1 MKKHSNRYQ
10 APTKKWGL
18 PSKKHYWAPKTRAGV
33 HPGDRSVPLTVIIR
47 DFLGYAENAREAKKI
62 IGRRKV
68 LVDGKIKT
76 DENTAVGLMDV
87 ISIPELKEHYRV
99 MFDQS
104 GKIHMIHLTEGNE
117 GWKLCRIENKTTIK
131 NGLTQYNLHDGRNF
145 SIEDSK
151 TYNTKD
157 VLKIEIPSQLVM
169 ESYPFKEGN
178 IALVTGGKH
187 IGEIGHIERY
197 EVVKSSKPNLVHI
210 KGGISTV
217 EEYVF
222 ILGEDK
228 PVIEIPEVGII

>member
-1 MKKHSNRYQ
+1 MKKHAKRYQ

-18 PSKKHYWAPKTRAGV
+18 PSKKHFWAPRTRSGA
-33 HPGDRSVPLTVIIR
+33 HPINRSVPLLVVIR
-47 DFLGYAENAREAKKI
+47 DFLGYAETAREAKKI
-62 IGRRKV
+62 INGRKV

-76 DENTAVGLMDV
+76 DENTPVGLMDV
-87 ISIPELKEHYRV
+87 ISIPDLKEHHRV

-117 GWKLCRIENKTTIK
+117 GWKLCRVENKTTIK
-131 NGLTQYNLHDGRNF
+131 NGLTQYNLHDGRNL
-145 SIEDSK
+145 IHEDSNI
-151 TYNTKD
+151 YSTKD
-157 VLKIEIPSQLVM
+157 VLKIELPTQLVM
-169 ESYPFKEGN
+169 EKYPFKEGN

-197 EVVKSSKPNLVHI
+197 DIVKSSKPNLVHL